1 MQPAEDGQ
9 TSGKSPL
16 WAVDTMKELEFLEKI
31 SERIGNV
38 SLVGGGTLAERLGQL
53 LIRDGDGK
61 E

>member
-1 MQPAEDGQ
+1 
-9 TSGKSPL
+9 
-16 WAVDTMKELEFLEKI
+16 MKELEFLEKI

-53 LIRDGDGK
+53 LIRDGDWK